1 MADNPSGRL
10 WHLPGLEPA
19 GESSATAEARM
30 GDSPSS
36 EWHDGR
42 SPTGLPVRTPRLSD
56 HQAALVAASVRASAL
71 EARAGRT
78 HGDVLRAVSS
88 AALRLADPS
97 DSMGSEAELLLSSG
111 LGWSP
116 KAAREALAGMS
127 REWTER
133 ALGELVEAEI
143 GDPALL
149 DGFAQDP
156 TRDGRLRTAV
166 GPPLVFQIHA
176 GNVPGVPVTGAILAL
191 LARSGVLAKTGSD
204 EPGLLPLFAR
214 ALAEVDPL
222 LAYCLAATWW
232 PGEDLPPAFSRWGK
246 EAGKVVVYGGDS
258 AVRAVRLRIPTEV
271 ELIVYGPRVGLA
283 VFLPDAPHAAAAL
296 LARDVCAYEQRGCVS
311 PRIAFV
317 VESDPLDVSDLVAA
331 AMAEESSRVEP
342 PAVTET
348 EAVALR
354 TARAECEFAGLEDG
368 STRVS
373 GPQDLSWTVL
383 AHRDAGADSEALPRA
398 VWVYGV
404 PSLESLEVLLQPF
417 TGRIQSVGYAGRDG
431 ETDLARLASRLGV
444 SRICALGD
452 MAWPPP
458 DWRHEGRHRLLP
470 LLTWTDWEPLS

>member
-42 SPTGLPVRTPRLSD
+42 STTGLPVRTPRLSD

-149 DGFAQDP
+149 DGFVRDP

-258 AVRAVRLRIPTEV
+258 TQPRLSWRGMCAPTSSEDAFLLELHSSLSRILSTC
-271 ELIVYGPRVGLA
+271 RTW
-283 VFLPDAPHAAAAL
+283 
-296 LARDVCAYEQRGCVS
+296 S
-311 PRIAFV
+311 PRRWQKNRPGW
-317 VESDPLDVSDLVAA
+317 S
-331 AMAEESSRVEP
+331 
-342 PAVTET
+342 
-348 EAVALR
+348 
-354 TARAECEFAGLEDG
+354 
-368 STRVS
+368 
-373 GPQDLSWTVL
+373 
-383 AHRDAGADSEALPRA
+383 
-398 VWVYGV
+398 
-404 PSLESLEVLLQPF
+404 
-417 TGRIQSVGYAGRDG
+417 
-431 ETDLARLASRLGV
+431 
-444 SRICALGD
+444 
-452 MAWPPP
+452 
-458 DWRHEGRHRLLP
+458 LLP
-470 LLTWTDWEPLS
+470 

>member
-1 MADNPSGRL
+1 M
-10 WHLPGLEPA
+10 WHLPGLESADESGASA
-19 GESSATAEARM
+19 GEPA
-30 GDSPSS
+30 GDSPFL
-36 EWHDGR
+36 EWHETR
-42 SPTGLPVRTPRLSD
+42 TPSGLLVQTPLLSDRQASSVSESVRT
-56 HQAALVAASVRASAL
+56 AAL
-71 EARAGRT
+71 EARAIRT
-78 HGDVLRAVSS
+78 HGDLLRTISV
-88 AALRLADPS
+88 AALRLANPS
-97 DSMGSEAELLLSSG
+97 DSVGAEAELLLSSG

-127 REWTER
+127 REWTEH

-149 DGFAQDP
+149 DGFVPDP
-156 TRDGRLRTAV
+156 TCDGRLRTAV

-214 ALAEVDPL
+214 ALAEADPL
-222 LAYCLAATWW
+222 LASCVAATWW
-232 PGEDLPPAFSRWGK
+232 PGEDSPPALSRWGK
-246 EAGKVVVYGGDS
+246 DAGKVVVYGGDS
-258 AVRAVRLRIPTEV
+258 TVRAVRQQIPPEV

-283 VFLPDAPHAAAAL
+283 VFLPDAPDAAADL

-311 PRIAFV
+311 PRIAYV
-317 VESDPLDVSDLVAA
+317 VGSDPLALSDLVAA
-331 AMAEESSRVEP
+331 AMKDEAVRVVP

-373 GPQDLSWTVL
+373 GPEDLSWTVL
-383 AHRDAGADSEALPRA
+383 AHRDAGSDSEALPRA

-404 PSLESLEVLLQPF
+404 PSLESLEGLLQPF

-431 ETDLARLASRLGV
+431 ENELARLASRLGV

-470 LLTWTDWEPLS
+470 LLTWTDWEPTS